1 MTHRFIKILYQR
13 TGSAIRR
20 KGYGMRRGAWLLM
33 SVLLFSVLYGCS
45 GSGKEKPELMLY
57 CAAGMKPP
65 VEKIVKQYEKEYGVD
80 VMVQYG
86 GSGTLLSN
94 IRVVKNGDLYLA
106 ADKSYIEKARE
117 YGLID
122 EVMDVA
128 HLTPVIIVKKGNPKN
143 IHSLKDLLRDD
154 VRLCIANPSA
164 ASVGRLTQK
173 MLEEN
178 GMWDKVQK
186 NIKVLKPTV
195 NDVANDV
202 KIGSVDAG
210 IVWDATGNQYSGLEN
225 IPVPEFK
232 KHTQTVSVAIL
243 KSTKDPT
250 AALKFARYLT
260 ARDRGLEVFREFKYE
275 PVEGDIWE
283 ETPKIVFY
291 SGGVNRIV
299 IDSTIRAFE
308 KREGVE
314 VVTVYNGCGI
324 LVSQIKAGQKPDA
337 YLTCDTLFMN
347 QVKDEFTDI
356 KDVSQTQIVIITDK
370 ENSKNIRSMR
380 DLAKPGLKV
389 GMCNPKQSALGTLT
403 MKLLQGCSVKDKILA
418 NVRSQ
423 TPTADLL
430 VNQMRTGSLDAA
442 IVYKANTAKVK
453 DKFTIVPI
461 DMKEANATQN
471 LGVNIYSKHKK
482 LMERFFDAITSEESK
497 HKYEENGF
505 QWKFRGY

>member
-1 MTHRFIKILYQR
+1 MKKIPVILV
-13 TGSAIRR
+13 A
-20 KGYGMRRGAWLLM
+20 M
-33 SVLLFSVLYGCS
+33 
-45 GSGKEKPELMLY
+45 LMLLTIGCGTADKNKPKLMFY

-65 VEKIVKQYEKEYGVD
+65 VSKIVKQYEKEYGVE

-94 IRVVKNGDLYLA
+94 LRVVKNGDLYLA
-106 ADKSYIEKARE
+106 ADKSYIQKAQE

-128 HLTPVIIVKKGNPKN
+128 RLTPVLIVKKGNPEN
-143 IHSLKDLLRDD
+143 IKSLKDLLRKD
-154 VRLCIANPSA
+154 VKVCIANPSA
-164 ASVGRLTQK
+164 ASIGRLTKK

-178 GMWDKVQK
+178 GIWDKVQE

-195 NDVANDV
+195 NEVANDV
-202 KIGSVDAG
+202 KIGSVDVG
-210 IVWDATGNQYSGLEN
+210 IVWDATGNQYGDLEN
-225 IPVPEFK
+225 ISVPEFNDF
-232 KHTQTVSVAIL
+232 TQTVSLAIL
-243 KSTKDPT
+243 KSTKNAT
-250 AALKFARYLT
+250 AALKFGRYLT
-260 ARDRGLEVFREFKYE
+260 ARDRGLKVFKEFNYN

-337 YLTCDTLFMN
+337 YLTCDTSFMN
-347 QVKDEFTDI
+347 QVKDDFMDI

-370 ENSKNIRSMR
+370 ANNKNIKSMR

-389 GMCNPKQSALGTLT
+389 GMCNPRQSALGTLT

-461 DMKEANATQN
+461 DLKEANATQN
-471 LGVNIYSKHKK
+471 LGLNIYSNHKN
-482 LMERFFDAITSEESK
+482 LMERFFKVITSENSK
-497 HKYEENGF
+497 HKYEMNGF
-505 QWKFRGY
+505 QWKYRE